1 MQTEKNQPM
10 KEEFGVIEKT
20 IPVDSNNWTDIY
32 LECVKGITF
41 SAPDDVTFREIYCYW
56 NWSKKARWQ

>member
-1 MQTEKNQPM
+1 M
-10 KEEFGVIEKT
+10 KKEFGVIEKA
-20 IPVDSNNWTDIY
+20 IAVDSNNWTNIY